1 MMEQI
6 VLFKGAKKSQWS
18 FL

>member
-1 MMEQI
+1 MEQI